1 MQTKPK
7 TRSQKMTQLNISE
20 IKDYL
25 KLQNKLRNQLG
36 KANEYYHLPYEDM
49 YFINR
54 LMSKQQSDKFMEGW
68 VAHQVGG
75 KKIDRR
81 TIPFEY
87 QNNDLGDIQIG
98 DTLTPNKNNIELK
111 YSFDPKPGI
120 GGGQLR
126 LYEPVSFYLFFKGW
140 DAKKYEMF
148 LLSKDQ
154 LINEI
159 EDRALSSGLSAFTS
173 SQRSGIFENMN
184 NQQKLKL
191 LKEDMLTNKRQ
202 DPIGWGFNTKTE
214 ADYYDRFKGKYAVNF
229 SDVKG
234 IVDAV

>member
-1 MQTKPK
+1 MTKI
-7 TRSQKMTQLNISE
+7 NISE

-25 KLQNKLRNQLG
+25 KLQSKLREQLG
-36 KANEYYHLPYEDM
+36 RLDEYYHLPYQDM

-68 VAHQVGG
+68 VANQVGG
-75 KKIDRR
+75 KKIDGR
-81 TIPFEY
+81 TVPQEY
-87 QNNDLGDIQIG
+87 KNNDLGDIQIG
-98 DTLTPNKNNIELK
+98 DIVIPNKNNIELK
-111 YSFDPKPGI
+111 YSFDPNSGI

-126 LYEPVSFYLFFKGW
+126 LYEPVAFYLFFKGW
-140 DAKKYEMF
+140 HAEKYEMF

-154 LINEI
+154 LVSEI

-173 SQRSGIFENMN
+173 SQRSGIFGNMD
-184 NQQKLKL
+184 NQQKIKL

-214 ADYYDRFKGKYAVNF
+214 KDYYNMFKEKYSVNF
-229 SDVKG
+229 SDVKR
-234 IVDAV
+234 IVNEV